1 MGLTGF
7 EDLPYYGIFAPAGTP
22 KAVIDRTSEAVAK
35 VLAQPDVKA
44 HLTAMGLTV
53 GHMTPQQLGNREKAY
68 TATWARIIKASGFQA
83 Q

>member
-1 MGLTGF
+1 LTGF

-35 VLAQPDVKA
+35 VLAQADVKER
-44 HLTAMGLTV
+44 LTAMGLTV